1 MKKIIL
7 TVLVSSMI
15 LFGVTGCNKE
25 KEEQNK
31 TTNNINVSEMLDT
44 IINNGPELSSIPF
57 DYINSSQEVYDDLL
71 NNPKETF
78 EYAIKDLIETD
89 ASNGLKS
96 YLEALLCLEINKNFQ
111 YDFESAKDFLDHYK
125 EFLLNKNNNFNDY
138 DKYALKL
145 IKDN

>member
-7 TVLVSSMI
+7 IVLVSSMI
-15 LFGVTGCNKE
+15 LFGATGCNKE
-25 KEEQNK
+25 NEEKNK
-31 TTNNINVSEMLDT
+31 TANNINASEMLDT

-57 DYINSSQEVYDDLL
+57 DYIKASQGIYNELL
-71 NNPKETF
+71 DNPKETF

-89 ASNGLKS
+89 AGNGLKS
-96 YLEALLCLEINKNFQ
+96 YLEALLCLEINKNFE

-125 EFLLNKNNNFNDY
+125 EFLLDKNNNFNDY